1 MPQDESDRD
10 EQQSEQH
17 AQWVREHPRIEES
30 GFPEYPDDPSRR
42 GSSRGATPNGN
53 PWRPVDP
60 DERPG
65 RKDLDQDL
73 GRISSPPD
81 SDCVPTERVIRT
93 PPPPPE
99 VDQTPAVVIADSLA
113 DERIGRD
120 IGDVLASAKALEGFH
135 VLVEV
140 TDGEVYLSG
149 TVADQTVRSEVERLS
164 SSVRGAKRIHNELE
178 VRH

>member
-1 MPQDESDRD
+1 
-10 EQQSEQH
+10 
-17 AQWVREHPRIEES
+17 
-30 GFPEYPDDPSRR
+30 
-42 GSSRGATPNGN
+42 
-53 PWRPVDP
+53 
-60 DERPG
+60 
-65 RKDLDQDL
+65 
-73 GRISSPPD
+73 
-81 SDCVPTERVIRT
+81 VPTERVART

-99 VDQTPAVVIADSLA
+99 VDQTPAVVVADNLA
-113 DERIGRD
+113 DERIGRE

>member
-1 MPQDESDRD
+1 MPQDESDR
-10 EQQSEQH
+10 EPQSEQH

-30 GFPEYPDDPSRR
+30 GFPAYPDDPSRR

-60 DERPG
+60 DERPR

-73 GRISSPPD
+73 GPISSEPD
-81 SDCVPTERVIRT
+81 SDCVPTQRVIRT
-93 PPPPPE
+93 PAPPPE
-99 VDQTPAVVIADSLA
+99 VDLTPAVVIADSLA
-113 DERIGRD
+113 DERIGRE

-149 TVADQTVRSEVERLS
+149 TVADQTVRGEVERLS